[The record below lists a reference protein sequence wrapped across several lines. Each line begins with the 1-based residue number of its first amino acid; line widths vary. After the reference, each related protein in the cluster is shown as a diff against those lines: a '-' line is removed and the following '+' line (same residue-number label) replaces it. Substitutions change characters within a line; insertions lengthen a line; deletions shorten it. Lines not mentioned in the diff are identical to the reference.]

1 MSKDIKYGLESR
13 RALEVGINKLTDAV
27 RVTLGPKGRNAVID
41 KGYGAPLITN
51 DGVTIAREIE
61 LEDRFENMGAQ
72 LLKEVAIKTN
82 DIAGDGTT
90 TATILAQAIVSEGL
104 KNITAGANPVILQKG
119 IKKATEIVV
128 ESIKKSSNPVVT
140 KESIAQVGAV
150 SSADLEVGKLIS
162 DAMEQVGRDGV
173 ITVEESKTM
182 GTTLSV
188 VEGMQ
193 FERGFLSSY
202 MASNKEKMV
211 AELEDPY
218 IFITDKKISSVQEI
232 LPVLEELVQ
241 THKPM
246 LIIADDV
253 DNDALTTLIIN
264 KIRGTFNVVAV
275 KAPSYG
281 DNRKKILEDIA
292 ILTGTKV
299 FKEELQDE
307 LSLVKLEELGQAK
320 KVNVDKDSTTIVNG
334 GGSQED
340 ISQRVNQIKNEI
352 EASTSEFDIEKLRER
367 LAKLSGGVGLI
378 QVGAVTEVEMKEK
391 KLRIEDALSATKA
404 AVEEGIVPGGGTV
417 LLDSV
422 SSLDEY
428 IASVEG
434 DERIGARIVARA
446 LEAPARQIA
455 QNAGLD
461 GSIIVTKVM
470 ELPQG
475 HGYDALE
482 SSYGDMIE
490 KGIVDPTKVTR
501 SALEN
506 AASIASMILTT
517 EVAIVD
523 IPEKSIGQAGM
534 DSSMGGIGF

>member
-13 RALEVGINKLTDAV
+13 RALEIGINKLTDAV
-27 RVTLGPKGRNAVID
+27 KVTLGPKGRNAVID

-281 DNRKKILEDIA
+281 DNRKRVLEDIA

-320 KVNVDKDSTTIVNG
+320 KVNVDKDSTTIVHG
-334 GGSQED
+334 GGSQDD
-340 ISQRVNQIKNEI
+340 ISRRVDQIKNEI

-404 AVEEGIVPGGGTV
+404 AVEEGIVAGGGTV

-517 EVAIVD
+517 EAAIVD

-534 DSSMGGIGF
+534 DPSMGGIGF